1 MKWFENHIY
10 PSVDGL
16 SFLEIYLKRKVRYH
30 NRKRKY
36 FRALVENNQGI
47 ITVID
52 EEFKVVFRSSSSARV
67 TGYSNKEFD
76 AIADE
81 DYYHP
86 DYLEYAHNKNPLN
99 IPLLHYFRSNIKTED
114 IWLEGVL
121 NNRLDDPSIAGI
133 ITNFRDITNQI
144 NIELKLKQRE
154 QRFQALI
161 ITRVLFH

>member
-1 MKWFENHIY
+1 LCLEALHL
-10 PSVDGL
+10 L
-16 SFLEIYLKRKVRYH
+16 S
-30 NRKRKY
+30 
-36 FRALVENNQGI
+36 QGI
-47 ITVID
+47 PI
-52 EEFKVVFRSSSSARV
+52 K
-67 TGYSNKEFD
+67 NL
-76 AIADE
+76 IADE

-86 DYLEYAHNKNPLN
+86 DYLEYAHNKIKESVKYPDIT
-99 IPLLHYFRSNIKTED
+99 IPALFQVKHKDGRY

-161 ITRVLFH
+161 ENNEGIISLVNRDKKSLFRTASAKRLRDGQMRNLIVFLKVN

>member
-1 MKWFENHIY
+1 MVYLF
-10 PSVDGL
+10 
-16 SFLEIYLKRKVRYH
+16 FFIYLKRKVRCH
-30 NRKRKY
+30 KKRKKY

-52 EEFKVVFRSSSSARV
+52 EEFKVCSSSSARV

-86 DYLEYAHNKNPLN
+86 DYLEYAHNKIKESVKYPDIT
-99 IPLLHYFRSNIKTED
+99 IPALFQVKHKDGRY

-144 NIELKLKQRE
+144 NIELKLNKENNAFR
-154 QRFQALI
+154 R
-161 ITRVLFH
+161 

>member
-1 MKWFENHIY
+1 MVY
-10 PSVDGL
+10 L
-16 SFLEIYLKRKVRYH
+16 FLEIYLKRKVRCH
-30 NRKRKY
+30 NRKGKY

-52 EEFKVVFRSSSSARV
+52 EEFKVVFRSLPAV

-81 DYYHP
+81 DYHP
-86 DYLEYAHNKNPLN
+86 DYLEYAHNKIKELKYPDIT
-99 IPLLHYFRSNIKTED
+99 IPALFQVKHKDGRY
-114 IWLEGVL
+114 IWLEVL

-144 NIELKLKQRE
+144 N
-154 QRFQALI
+154 
-161 ITRVLFH
+161 

>member
-1 MKWFENHIY
+1 MK
-10 PSVDGL
+10 
-16 SFLEIYLKRKVRYH
+16 
-30 NRKRKY
+30 
-36 FRALVENNQGI
+36 
-47 ITVID
+47 
-52 EEFKVVFRSSSSARV
+52 EFKVVFRSSSSARV

-86 DYLEYAHNKNPLN
+86 DYLEYAHNKIKESVKYPDIT
-99 IPLLHYFRSNIKTED
+99 IPLLVKHKDGRY

-161 ITRVLFH
+161 ENNGVLFHWLIEIRKVYFVPHPLSD